1 MFVWTQKAV
10 NSIVDSLA
18 PFNRLRSDGLRFPV
32 RPLSKANLGQNHA
45 KDLPVPESNTETGV
59 REPGFVHRSSPEM
72 CEVPLAVEDSELID
86 SYRATGCRDS
96 LDELARRYLGR
107 MRNVVYQ
114 MVLDDEAAD
123 DLTQE
128 VMLRALRGLANFN
141 GQAAFSTWIYR
152 IAMNTVYSFLAQR
165 LQSPLCFPGE
175 LPEPVDDA
183 ADSPERAAMR
193 AELDGRISQ
202 ALNNLSPKL
211 RAAIVLTTLHDWSPA
226 EAAEIEGCSTGTM
239 YWRIH
244 EAREQLQ
251 GQLATWLKT

>member
-1 MFVWTQKAV
+1 
-10 NSIVDSLA
+10 
-18 PFNRLRSDGLRFPV
+18 
-32 RPLSKANLGQNHA
+32 
-45 KDLPVPESNTETGV
+45 
-59 REPGFVHRSSPEM
+59 M

-152 IAMNTVYSFLAQR
+152 IAMNTVYSFLAR
-165 LQSPLCFPGE
+165 RRQSPLCFPGE
-175 LPEPVDDA
+175 LPESVDDA
-183 ADSPERAAMR
+183 ADSPELAAMQ
-193 AELDGRISQ
+193 AELDGRIAQ
-202 ALNNLSPKL
+202 ALDNLSPKL
-211 RAAIVLTTLHDWSPA
+211 RAAIVLTTLHHWSPA
-226 EAAEIEGCSTGTM
+226 QAAEIEGCSTGTM

-244 EAREQLQ
+244 EARAQLQ
-251 GQLATWLKT
+251 GQLATWLKI